1 MGRYGSRNFDSDASA
16 EFFEDAYAGRFLK
29 ARDHNAAWSYFYRE
43 WSRLP
48 PATQDS
54 YGVEY
59 LLGVIELWRWEP
71 MRAELIESEGAAV
84 VAAIGEEGPRLNAKH
99 PGFLAACSLYALR
112 QFAHQEPSPET
123 RAQALELIAWSRGAI
138 KRLGH
143 FGGPGSK
150 DAARMQRSLRKL
162 EKALAGKERTL

>member
-48 PATQDS
+48 PATQDQ

-59 LLGVIELWRWEP
+59 LLGVIELWLWEP
-71 MRAELIESEGAAV
+71 MRSEQIESEGQAV
-84 VAAIGEEGPRLNAKH
+84 VEAVVEEGPRLNAKH
-99 PGFLAACSLYALR
+99 PGFLAASSLYALG
-112 QFAHQEPSPET
+112 QFAHQEPTPET
-123 RAQALELIAWSRGAI
+123 RARALELIAWSRDSI
-138 KRLGH
+138 RRLGH

-150 DAARMQRSLRKL
+150 DAARVRRSLRKL
-162 EKALAGKERTL
+162 EQALGGE